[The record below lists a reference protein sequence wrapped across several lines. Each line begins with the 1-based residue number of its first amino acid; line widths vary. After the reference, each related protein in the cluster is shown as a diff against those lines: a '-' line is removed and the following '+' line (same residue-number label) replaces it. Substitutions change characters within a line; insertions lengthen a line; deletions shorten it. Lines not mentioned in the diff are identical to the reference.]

1 MFIVGCLKPS
11 RHVYDMQCAKY
22 NRCKN
27 TIILLVVVVSKC
39 RLNVNSKLSINVT
52 CNKGRLKILV
62 LHLMIQMDMNSND
75 FTHPELAE
83 DRGKIVCHCRIPF
96 NLSSTQKLVYAQRK
110 HFFKHL
116 MESRRAFYGFEF
128 IIYLV

>member
-1 MFIVGCLKPS
+1 
-11 RHVYDMQCAKY
+11 
-22 NRCKN
+22 
-27 TIILLVVVVSKC
+27 
-39 RLNVNSKLSINVT
+39 
-52 CNKGRLKILV
+52 
-62 LHLMIQMDMNSND
+62 MIQMDMNSND

-116 MESRRAFYGFEF
+116 MESRRAFYGFELF
-128 IIYLV
+128 IYLV